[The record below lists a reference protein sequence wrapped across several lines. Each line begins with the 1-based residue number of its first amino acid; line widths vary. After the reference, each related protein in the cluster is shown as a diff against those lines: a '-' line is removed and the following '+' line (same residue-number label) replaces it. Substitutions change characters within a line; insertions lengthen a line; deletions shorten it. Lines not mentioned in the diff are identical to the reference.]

1 MLVTCLDTVN
11 VMNGIKNIG
20 VNIAIVIQ
28 TGKKS
33 TEGIEGIGEAS
44 SNGARPNREE
54 DSNPQIEVSASHFK
68 VTITSSRTES
78 SK

>member
-11 VMNGIKNIG
+11 VMNGIKNVG

-44 SNGARPNREE
+44 LISLPFLFFKECIMNGTKLR
-54 DSNPQIEVSASHFK
+54 
-68 VTITSSRTES
+68 
-78 SK
+78 